1 MAAPGRSPL
10 PAFVAMALVAVAVVL
25 GVNAISSPAPDPTPT
40 SAERPPTTSAAPI
53 VEGFGSTIER
63 DFLPT
68 VLGRPHVSAAH
79 RYCDERGCCPT
90 WRTTFGT
97 TTETDSVIATL
108 RSQGFATAP
117 GDRDVVRPGPFV
129 QVSWT
134 GVLGAGARR
143 TWRRV
148 DVARGT
154 DVDRPAWPTV
164 FVQSSVACRAR

>member
-1 MAAPGRSPL
+1 MAASGRSPF
-10 PAFVAMALVAVAVVL
+10 PAYVAMALVAVVVVL
-25 GVNAISSPAPDPTPT
+25 GVNAISSPAPERSPTPSQEPPVT
-40 SAERPPTTSAAPI
+40 SVAPI

-68 VLGRPHVSAAH
+68 VIGRPHVSAAH
-79 RYCDERGCCPT
+79 RYCDDRGCCPT

-97 TTETDSVIATL
+97 TTEAGSVIATL
-108 RSQGFATAP
+108 RSQGFATVP

-148 DVARGT
+148 EVARGE

-164 FVQSSVACRAR
+164 FVQSSVACRER